1 MKDKLQKA
9 LERMQSNDM
18 INLAQYYFD
27 NRHRRVTNQEV
38 SDELGFSLSQVRSR
52 RSSLRLNFGFEFN
65 LNKQGSKL
73 VSITLKRD
81 EAYNRQQKE
90 HNERSVI
97 YRKADKQGVRLA
109 NERSFTNAF
118 ACMGV

>member
-1 MKDKLQKA
+1 
-9 LERMQSNDM
+9 MQSNDM
-18 INLAQYYFD
+18 IALAQYYFD
-27 NRHRRVTNQEV
+27 NRYRRVTNQEV

-52 RSSLRLNFGFEFN
+52 RSSLRLNFGFDFDI
-65 LNKQGSKL
+65 NKKGSKL
-73 VSITLKRD
+73 VDITLERD

-90 HNERSVI
+90 RNKRRAMH
-97 YRKADKQGVRLA
+97 RKAHVQGVRLA